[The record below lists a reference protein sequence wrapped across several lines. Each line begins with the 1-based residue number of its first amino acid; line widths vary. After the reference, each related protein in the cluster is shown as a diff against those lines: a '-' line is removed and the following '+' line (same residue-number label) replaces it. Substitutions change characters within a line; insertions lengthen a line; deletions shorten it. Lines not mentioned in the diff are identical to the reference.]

1 MASKTER
8 LSIRLTP
15 EQDLVLRRAAEV
27 RGESTNSYVL
37 RNAVGAAQSDLA
49 DLRSFVANADEWRE
63 IESAL
68 SRPVTFNAAMVKL
81 LTSPS
86 VLER

>member
-1 MASKTER
+1 MATKTER

-15 EQDLVLRRAAEV
+15 DQDLVLRRAAEV
-27 RGESTNSYVL
+27 RGESTNEYVL

-49 DLRSFVANADEWRE
+49 DLRSFVVTENEWLD

-68 SRPVTFNAAMVKL
+68 SQPVTFNAAMVKL
-81 LTSPS
+81 LTSRS
-86 VLER
+86 VLDQ

>member
-15 EQDLVLRRAAEV
+15 DQDLVLRQAVEV
-27 RGESTNSYVL
+27 RGESTTDFVL

-49 DLRSFVANADEWRE
+49 DSRFFDAGEDEWQI
-63 IESAL
+63 IERAL
-68 SRPVTFNAAMVKL
+68 SEPATFNSAMIKL
-81 LTSPS
+81 LASPS
-86 VLER
+86 VLKQ